1 MLSVRSNVWKKYGNK
16 EAVKGLN
23 LALKAN
29 ECFGLLGS
37 NGAGKTT
44 TFKMLT
50 GDIKNT
56 AGDIYVCGVNVN
68 NNREK
73 VNARGVGVLFTYT
86 SWYFRLNGRRN
97 KKRAMQKPFLENR
110 EGRDKVH
117 ATRIDHSFLPIEK
130 EFCVLNT
137 IYKKKTS
144 TTVSSCVISD
154 RLKFGLRGSWKRAS
168 WIRRKREWG
177 GRAKALTNQ
186 RCRAPETST
195 RFRVCAREL

>member
-1 MLSVRSNVWKKYGNK
+1 MCVGSNVWKKYGKK

-56 AGDIYVCGVNVN
+56 AGDIYVCGVNVS

-73 VNARGVGVLFTYT
+73 VNNNDRSSDALQQYGIIGV
-86 SWYFRLNGRRN
+86 
-97 KKRAMQKPFLENR
+97 
-110 EGRDKVH
+110 
-117 ATRIDHSFLPIEK
+117 TRKQGLYGASPLLMD
-130 EFCVLNT
+130 
-137 IYKKKTS
+137 
-144 TTVSSCVISD
+144 VII
-154 RLKFGLRGSWKRAS
+154 F
-168 WIRRKREWG
+168 
-177 GRAKALTNQ
+177 
-186 RCRAPETST
+186 P
-195 RFRVCAREL
+195 

>member
-1 MLSVRSNVWKKYGNK
+1 VWKKYGNK

-56 AGDIYVCGVNVN
+56 TGDIYVCGVNVN

-73 VNARGVGVLFTYT
+73 VSVCRKCLTIGIIVIYYLFQTLNVLIFHL
-86 SWYFRLNGRRN
+86 SHIF
-97 KKRAMQKPFLENR
+97 Q
-110 EGRDKVH
+110 
-117 ATRIDHSFLPIEK
+117 
-130 EFCVLNT
+130 
-137 IYKKKTS
+137 
-144 TTVSSCVISD
+144 
-154 RLKFGLRGSWKRAS
+154 
-168 WIRRKREWG
+168 
-177 GRAKALTNQ
+177 
-186 RCRAPETST
+186 
-195 RFRVCAREL
+195 

>member
-1 MLSVRSNVWKKYGNK
+1 MVSGFVEIPPVHRKNVTINSHVHVAATPAIFVFQQLVPFVCPRSNVWKKYGKK

-56 AGDIYVCGVNVN
+56 AGDIYVCGVNVS

-73 VNARGVGVLFTYT
+73 VNNNDRTSHALQQYGIIGV
-86 SWYFRLNGRRN
+86 
-97 KKRAMQKPFLENR
+97 
-110 EGRDKVH
+110 
-117 ATRIDHSFLPIEK
+117 TRK
-130 EFCVLNT
+130 Q
-137 IYKKKTS
+137 
-144 TTVSSCVISD
+144 
-154 RLKFGLRGSWKRAS
+154 GA
-168 WIRRKREWG
+168 
-177 GRAKALTNQ
+177 
-186 RCRAPETST
+186 
-195 RFRVCAREL
+195 

>member
-1 MLSVRSNVWKKYGNK
+1 MSNLCVSCVRSNVWKKYGNK

-73 VNARGVGVLFTYT
+73 VSGFFFFFVYDALRIILR
-86 SWYFRLNGRRN
+86 SWVVYLRR
-97 KKRAMQKPFLENR
+97 F
-110 EGRDKVH
+110 
-117 ATRIDHSFLPIEK
+117 
-130 EFCVLNT
+130 
-137 IYKKKTS
+137 
-144 TTVSSCVISD
+144 
-154 RLKFGLRGSWKRAS
+154 
-168 WIRRKREWG
+168 
-177 GRAKALTNQ
+177 
-186 RCRAPETST
+186 
-195 RFRVCAREL
+195 